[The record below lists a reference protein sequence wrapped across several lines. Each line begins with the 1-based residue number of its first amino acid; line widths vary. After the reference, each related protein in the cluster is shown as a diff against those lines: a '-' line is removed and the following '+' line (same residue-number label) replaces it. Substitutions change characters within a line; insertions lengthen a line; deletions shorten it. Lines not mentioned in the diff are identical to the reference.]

1 MAQVGRPEPG
11 PVAVFVVFDFFAACV
26 LEEDSA
32 AMPPCMRAVC
42 DAGGR
47 RRSPGGLPALTLDD
61 IDVGGAGGPAAVAL
75 EDDDDAALAH
85 DEGV

>member
-1 MAQVGRPEPG
+1 MAWPKLAGQSR
-11 PVAVFVVFDFFAACV
+11 AQLLSRSFRYFFAACV
-26 LEEDSA
+26 LEGDFQHS
-32 AMPPCMRAVC
+32 R
-42 DAGGR
+42 
-47 RRSPGGLPALTLDD
+47 LHDD